1 MKFLKMFSSASSS
14 ALLDMDEVDE
24 PMDQERDADDV
35 FTCCRLLPLS
45 STTTFGAA
53 VVVVGVLF
61 MSSVD
66 CVIVAVDWDGDRGSL
81 GDDVSLLRIELV
93 FGVSPGDE
101 DDEDDCVI
109 LLLLLV

>member
-1 MKFLKMFSSASSS
+1 M
-14 ALLDMDEVDE
+14 
-24 PMDQERDADDV
+24 
-35 FTCCRLLPLS
+35 
-45 STTTFGAA
+45 ST
-53 VVVVGVLF
+53 VI
-61 MSSVD
+61 

-101 DDEDDCVI
+101 DDDDEDDCVI